1 MLDGLIRLL
10 QWLAE
15 VWSQHLSPFVVLSD
29 YEEGVVLRMGR
40 YKKNLV
46 KGINFKMPLMD
57 YTMTVIVTKDTYHVA
72 NVNVTTTDSKTI
84 SVGAIVEFEIVDVKK
99 YFLDVNEAQS
109 NAHDITRGVIANYL
123 SDCEWSEVKQK
134 TTLTQIKN
142 KLKPQLDSMGMS
154 VTQIMFGDIAQSRV
168 FTIFK
173 E

>member
-1 MLDGLIRLL
+1 MLDGLIKLL
-10 QWLAE
+10 EWIAQIWE
-15 VWSQHLSPFVVLSD
+15 QHLSPFIVLSD

-72 NVNVTTTDSKTI
+72 NVNVTTIDGKTI
-84 SVGAIVEFEIVDVKK
+84 SVGSIVEFNIVDVKK

-109 NAHDITRGVIANYL
+109 NAHDITRGVIADYL
-123 SDCEWSEVKQK
+123 SDCEWEEVKKK

-142 KLKPQLDSMGMS
+142 KLRPQLESMGMNI
-154 VTQIMFGDIAQSRV
+154 TQVMFGDIAQSKV
-168 FTIFK
+168 YTVFK

>member
-1 MLDGLIRLL
+1 M
-10 QWLAE
+10 
-15 VWSQHLSPFVVLSD
+15 LSD

-72 NVNVTTTDSKTI
+72 NVNVTTIDGKTI
-84 SVGAIVEFEIVDVKK
+84 SVGSIVEFNIVDVKK

-109 NAHDITRGVIANYL
+109 NAHDITRGVIADYL
-123 SDCEWSEVKQK
+123 SDCEWEEVKKK

-142 KLKPQLDSMGMS
+142 KLRPQLESMGMNI
-154 VTQIMFGDIAQSRV
+154 TQVMFGDIAQSKV
-168 FTIFK
+168 YTVFK

>member
-15 VWSQHLSPFVVLSD
+15 IWSQHLSPFVVLSD

-57 YTMTVIVTKDTYHVA
+57 YTMTVIVTKDTYHVS
-72 NVNVTTTDSKTI
+72 NVNVTTSDSKTI

-109 NAHDITRGVIANYL
+109 NAHDITRGVIADYL
-123 SDCEWSEVKQK
+123 SDCDWSEVKQK
-134 TTLTQIKN
+134 TTLTKIKN
-142 KLKPQLDSMGMS
+142 KLKPQMETMGMNI
-154 VTQIMFGDIAQSRV
+154 TQVMFGDIAQSRV

>member
-15 VWSQHLSPFVVLSD
+15 VWFQHLSPFIVLCD
-29 YEEGVVLRMGR
+29 YEEGVILRMGK

-46 KGINFKMPLMD
+46 KGINFKIPLMD
-57 YTMTVIVTKDTYHVA
+57 ATMTTIVTKDTYHVA
-72 NVNVTTTDSKTI
+72 NVNVTTIDGKTI
-84 SVGAIVEFEIVDVKK
+84 SVGAIVEFEITDIRK
-99 YFLDVNEAQS
+99 FFMDINEAHS
-109 NAHDITRGVIANYL
+109 NAHDITRGVIADYI
-123 SDCEWSEVKQK
+123 SDIEWIEVKKK

-142 KLKPQLDSMGMS
+142 KLKPQMEAMGMS

-168 FTIFK
+168 FTVFK